1 MNPML
6 TGLHHLTAVTA
17 RAGENF
23 AFYTQTLGMRL
34 VKKTVNQDDVRAYHL
49 FYGDGVASPGSDIT
63 FFDWPDVPQ
72 EQRGSHT
79 ITRTGLR
86 VRSAASLAWW
96 ATRFAEAGVKH
107 GAIVERDGRAVL
119 DFEDFEGQRLA
130 LVEDGGLGDGEPWV
144 ASPVPAE
151 HQIRGL
157 GPITMTVTQL
167 APTDLVL
174 TKALAMEEVRTYAD
188 PESPRHTVH
197 VFGMEGAGPAAEL
210 HVAVRP
216 DLPVARPGA
225 GGVHHVA
232 FRVPNEAQHKAWEV
246 RLRALGIQTSGIVDR
261 YYFRSIYFRKPN
273 GILFELATDGPGFDV
288 DEPLATLG
296 ERLALPPFLEPRRA
310 DIEANLKPLAT

>member
-17 RAGENF
+17 RWREFPPLHAD
-23 AFYTQTLGMRL
+23 AGMRL
-34 VKKTVNQDDVRAYHL
+34 VKKTVNQDDVRFITSSTAT
-49 FYGDGVASPGSDIT
+49 AWPRPAAISPSSTGLTYRKSS
-63 FFDWPDVPQ
+63 
-72 EQRGSHT
+72 GSHT
-79 ITRTGLR
+79 ITHGIAGAQRSQPR
-86 VRSAASLAWW
+86 VGQTRLPKRVSSMAPSSSATVAPC
-96 ATRFAEAGVKH
+96 
-107 GAIVERDGRAVL
+107 L

-130 LVEDGGLGDGEPWV
+130 LVEDGGLGDGEPWA
-144 ASPVPAE
+144 ASPIPAE

-197 VFGMEGAGPAAEL
+197 VFGMEGAGPQRNSTSPCGLTCRWPGLVRAASITWPS
-210 HVAVRP
+210 ACRTK
-216 DLPVARPGA
+216 RS
-225 GGVHHVA
+225 
-232 FRVPNEAQHKAWEV
+232 NKAWEV
-246 RLRALGIQTSGIVDR
+246 RACAGHPDQRHRRSLLLSQHLLPRAER
-261 YYFRSIYFRKPN
+261 HP
-273 GILFELATDGPGFDV
+273 FELATDGPGFDV